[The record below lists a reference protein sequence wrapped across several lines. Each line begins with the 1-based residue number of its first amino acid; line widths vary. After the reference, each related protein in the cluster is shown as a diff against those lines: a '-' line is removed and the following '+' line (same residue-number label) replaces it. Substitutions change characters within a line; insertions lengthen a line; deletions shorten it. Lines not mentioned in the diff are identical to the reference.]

1 MRWRNE
7 RRWMSGQRRGGESQA
22 HPGEV
27 KGRGEEQSAAEEATQ
42 QLLALVAVTQ
52 EEHGVGIDG

>member
-1 MRWRNE
+1 
-7 RRWMSGQRRGGESQA
+7 MSGQRRGGESQA